1 MRSDQ
6 RRLHIMKTAQ
16 ETGFVSIPKTA
27 ELLGVSVE
35 TIRRDVD
42 ALCQKNQLK
51 KVYGGATPIKSP
63 RHTDASFRIRLKQN
77 QHVKLAIVEEAIKLI
92 PDNSIV
98 ALDCG
103 ATTEFMASHI
113 RGVHNVSFLVNSL
126 RVGTILCDKESAGDF
141 DGGVIMTGGQIICS
155 TYRSYTILALETV
168 DRYHIDVTFVS
179 ATGFTASGAS
189 STATNPAVFSRRLL
203 ERSSVRVLLIESY
216 KLGMHAAMDFAKP
229 TDFDYIIT
237 DDQNPFPA
245 DILEV
250 LEKSN
255 TELIIV
261 SCGEKA
267 E

>member
-6 RRLHIMKTAQ
+6 RQLHIMKAAQ
-16 ETGFVSIPKTA
+16 ESGFVSIPKTA
-27 ELLGVSVE
+27 KILGVSVE

-42 ALCQKNQLK
+42 ALCKKNQLK

-63 RHTDASFRIRLKQN
+63 RHTDESFRIRLKQN
-77 QHVKLAIVEEAIKLI
+77 PHVKLAIVQEAIKLI
-92 PDNSIV
+92 TDNSIV

-113 RGVHNVSFLVNSL
+113 RDVNNVTFLVNSL
-126 RVGTILCDKESAGDF
+126 RVGTILCDKETAGEF
-141 DGGVIMTGGQIICS
+141 TGTVVMTGGQMIPS

-168 DRYHIDVTFVS
+168 DRYHFDIAFVS
-179 ATGFTASGAS
+179 ATGLSVSGAS
-189 STATNPAVFSRRLL
+189 NSATNPAVFSRRLL
-203 ERSSVRVLLIESY
+203 ERASTRVLVIESY
-216 KLGMHAAMDFAKP
+216 KLGRHAAMDFAKT

-250 LEKSN
+250 LEKSD
-255 TELIIV
+255 TKLIIV
-261 SCGEKA
+261 SCGGNE
-267 E
+267 